1 MRVQSYDGIS
11 IDQCASLRLI
21 DTMNDPL
28 PDALDHDAR
37 MQITAQLNAARQH
50 APELA
55 DAEPGDLLR
64 HVRGKRAVF
73 QGQMAGRDVVFRLNL
88 TPENGVTQREWAEL
102 QRLWPYMATGNL
114 RTPEPICAAPEA
126 GVIVQEHVIGTPLLK
141 LLYGIEPEQR
151 LAWLAPAAAW
161 LRQSTAMSQEMRTP
175 RPDGWIAR
183 AARASAQQ
191 PFPQLRA
198 LEVQILEQM
207 QNLAPKI
214 NTEPWRAAICHG
226 DYHPNNL
233 IANGARLT
241 GIDLGGSGY
250 LPLMKDIA
258 RFAMHM
264 GRRRIR
270 LSGETRLGVD
280 QACLREFADTFA
292 LSEVERSATLPFF
305 LAFEALIRIENTSLP
320 AARIERAKAA
330 YRGLLQDLCD
340 IGKKATLI

>member
-1 MRVQSYDGIS
+1 
-11 IDQCASLRLI
+11 
-21 DTMNDPL
+21 MNEQL
-28 PDALDHDAR
+28 PAAPDLDA
-37 MQITAQLNAARQH
+37 MTQIRAQLNAAREH
-50 APELA
+50 MPELA
-55 DAEPGDLLR
+55 SAEPSDLIR
-64 HVRGKRAVF
+64 HVPGKRAIF
-73 QGQMAGRDVVFRLNL
+73 HGQMAGRDVVFRLNL

-102 QRLWPYMATGNL
+102 LRLWPYMATGNL
-114 RTPEPICAAPEA
+114 RTPEPICAAPAA
-126 GVIVQEHVIGTPLLK
+126 GLIVQEHVLGTPLLK
-141 LLYGIEPEQR
+141 LLYEIEPEQR
-151 LAWLAPAAAW
+151 LSWLAPAAAW
-161 LRQSTAMSQEMRTP
+161 LRQSTAMSEEMRIP
-175 RPDGWIAR
+175 QPDGWITR
-183 AARASAQQ
+183 AARASANQ

-207 QNLAPKI
+207 QRLAPMI
-214 NTEPWRAAICHG
+214 TAEPWRVAICHG

-280 QACLREFADTFA
+280 HACLRVFADTFA
-292 LSEVERSATLPFF
+292 LSEVERAATLPFF

-320 AARIERAKAA
+320 AARIERAEAT
-330 YRGLLQDLCD
+330 YRGLLQDLRH